1 MLLTTLKRYNI
12 LGKVTA
18 ITTDNA
24 LNNDTMFKAIA
35 AAIETAYNKIALAV
49 LHDIVALVQF

>member
-12 LGKVTA
+12 LEKVTA
-18 ITTDNA
+18 ITTNNA
-24 LNNDTMFKAIA
+24 LNNDIMFEAIA